1 MKRIALAM
9 LLMASTSFAAS
20 EAPVNEYLID
30 PSVRSPFQTN
40 RTVIGDSF
48 LDEFLARMSAMLTLQ
63 TSIAPFKGGTNP
75 QKAHLAS
82 HAGVLSASSSKKDVA
97 GIQVRKLTAEG
108 VSLSG
113 REIELATKK
122 IPASAGTGSIL
133 ETPWD
138 AWENREEA
146 VNEEY
151 RDVVDR

>member
-9 LLMASTSFAAS
+9 FLMASTSFAAS
-20 EAPVNEYLID
+20 EAPVSEYLID
-30 PSVRSPFQTN
+30 PSVRSPFLAN

-48 LDEFLARMSAMLTLQ
+48 LEQLIARMNAMFTLQ

-108 VSLSG
+108 VSTTG
-113 REIELATKK
+113 REIELSAKT
-122 IPASAGTGSIL
+122 IPMGSSL
-133 ETPWD
+133 ETPWE
-138 AWENREEA
+138 AWENREE
-146 VNEEY
+146 VVKEEY